1 MSYKNDDIDSTSNNR
16 SKLIKLSATPTGFG
30 ESSDDLSLMEFDS
43 PKPTQHSHSY
53 FECDEQGLYI
63 GVWDTTDMVE
73 TAGQYPCDEFMVI
86 LEGSVDIKNNK
97 TGVKQKVSAG
107 ESFIIPQGY
116 DCQWHQQGY
125 LRKFYVIYEPPTRD
139 IPAQPVIES
148 IIKLPSRIT
157 NVNQSQ
163 YRHENFSVDVKGA
176 SEINRPLSDIAS
188 HLFCYLTSGEITIEE
203 ANGFITLFKAGDAF
217 IAPANTKFS
226 CHATA
231 NTVMQTV
238 EIKPL

>member
-1 MSYKNDDIDSTSNNR
+1 MSYKNDGIDSTSNNS

-30 ESSDDLSLMEFDS
+30 KSPDDLSSMEFES
-43 PKPTQHSHSY
+43 TTPIQHSHSY

-73 TAGQYPCDEFMVI
+73 AAGPYPCDEFMVV

-97 TGVKQKVSAG
+97 TGAKQKVSAG

-125 LRKFYVIYEPPTRD
+125 LRKFYLIYEPPTRD
-139 IPAQPVIES
+139 IPVTPVIES
-148 IIKLPSRIT
+148 IIKVTGSE
-157 NVNQSQ
+157 QSQ
-163 YRHENFSVDVKGA
+163 NWYQHQNFSVDVKVA
-176 SEINRPLSDIAS
+176 SDINKSLSAIQT
-188 HLFCYLTSGEITIEE
+188 HLFCYLTQGEIQIEE
-203 ANGFITLFKAGDAF
+203 ANGLMTLFKSGDAF
-217 IAPANTKFS
+217 FAPANTKFS